1 MFVLCKDHQFEMH
14 PHTQRLVWGE
24 NLKWGLKARWCEKL
38 IMLHMKRE
46 EQMKGTLASLSPS
59 KQRRRRAEAEQ
70 NHTAAVALGSAPLWN
85 LWRFLEIV
93 KT

>member
-1 MFVLCKDHQFEMH
+1 
-14 PHTQRLVWGE
+14 
-24 NLKWGLKARWCEKL
+24 
-38 IMLHMKRE
+38 MKRE